1 MAQRITTR
9 YHALDTS
16 VLQNDQIRGVISPGI
31 YSGYFVRVNA
41 GASNYLDII
50 PGADSSS
57 VLITSEGI
65 KVEETEPVLG
75 AVLLDPADANLSRY
89 DLVVAEFRYAAI
101 DVGLEQTYKVIKGR
115 NQASLSV
122 EPVRP
127 VAQNQYQIPL
137 AYVKVRP
144 RAQLAGTYPIQV
156 LNTDIYHVARAKWT
170 KGPEEISSLRPE
182 VAVSDNRRIY
192 VYPGI
197 MANSEGTRVVEF
209 SGGYSAVI
217 TDSGLIENAE
227 RYYLFGLSDQG
238 EVAVFGSSDDETTLP
253 EFDNDLFPIAIVRAK
268 NINGSIRI
276 LSLKDIRF
284 PFARRL
290 PQANKTS
297 AYQTMLSN
305 SVFRYLRV
313 ERFDTADFIRLSSA
327 SLNVADT
334 TAYISATIDGF
345 DNNLAVKWAGTT
357 LVPSESIKITTED
370 MMSGGNMGVIKH
382 FMLLAD
388 SAIAN
393 LKFVYSVSS
402 PTAGFTTNPISP
414 GTIVRVPGAGATRL
428 YIRFIIPAGAFVP
441 DGIAKINS
449 YGLFLGLSDAAMNAV
464 SITELGID
472 AVKSSVPNLIANGDF
487 YYWSVNTTLEAPPNL
502 ASKEE
507 QFFRANDT
515 NPLLADGWQLTNIGA
530 SFKNEAVS
538 RIIRSTAENAATT
551 AMKMVTAGGTQV
563 GNITLEYRIPAAS
576 ELVGKPITFALSYA
590 AETPSSLS
598 IGIATF
604 TRTSTGLE
612 QGDKVQSAAILNSGD
627 LTVTLTAVGEN
638 VDQISFFIVIA
649 ASSTEEEYTVFNA
662 RAAVGVFGYL
672 NYSKVLAAPAIL
684 AQYYERGRA
693 FLAQKTTTGAKLGTS
708 AQFGTPK
715 SEELGELTARTIETS
730 ASDRSSN
737 ITGLTYDSNKFG
749 LVLSSTAAGA
759 DEAVIDVDW
768 EAYVRYEETVQ

>member
-50 PGADSSS
+50 SGADTSS

-65 KVEETEPVLG
+65 KIEETEPVLG

-89 DLVVAEFRYAAI
+89 DLIVAEFRYAAI
-101 DVGLEQTYKVIKGR
+101 DVGLEQTYKVVKGR
-115 NQASLSV
+115 NQASLSS

-127 VAQNQYQIPL
+127 TVQNQYQVPL

-144 RAQLAGTYPIQV
+144 RAQLSGTYPIQV

-170 KGPEEISSLRPE
+170 KGPEEISALRPE
-182 VAVSDNRRIY
+182 IAVSDNRRIY

-209 SGGYSAVI
+209 EGGYSAVL
-217 TDSGLIENAE
+217 TDTSLIENAE
-227 RYYLFGLSDQG
+227 RFYLFGVSDQG
-238 EVAVFGSSDDETTLP
+238 EVAVFGSSNDESTLP
-253 EFDNDLFPIAIVRAK
+253 EFDNDLFPVAIVRAK

-290 PQANKTS
+290 PQANKTT

-313 ERFDTADFIRLSSA
+313 ERFDSDEFIRLSSA
-327 SLNVADT
+327 SLNTAGT
-334 TAYISATIDGF
+334 TAYITASIDGF
-345 DNNLAVKWAGTT
+345 DNNLAIKWSGTT
-357 LVPSESIKITTED
+357 IVPSESIKITTED
-370 MMSGGNMGVIKH
+370 MMAGGNMGVVKH

-388 SAIAN
+388 TSISG

-402 PTAGFTTNPISP
+402 PTAGFTTTPVSP
-414 GTIVRVPGAGATRL
+414 GAIVRIPGVGATKL
-428 YIRFIIPAGAFVP
+428 YIRFIIPAGAFTP
-441 DGIAKINS
+441 DGLAKINS
-449 YGLFLGLSDAAMNAV
+449 YGIFLGLSDAAMNAV

-487 YYWSVNTTLEAPPNL
+487 YYWSVNTTLEALPDL
-502 ASKEE
+502 SSKDE
-507 QFFRANDT
+507 QFFRANAD
-515 NPLLADGWQLTNIGA
+515 NPLLADGWQITNIGSA
-530 SFKNEAVS
+530 FKNEAVS
-538 RIIRSTAENAATT
+538 RIIRSSAENAATT
-551 AMKMVTAGGTQV
+551 AMKLVTAGSSTG
-563 GNITLEYRIPAAS
+563 GNITIEYRIPAAS
-576 ELVGKPITFALSYA
+576 ELVGKPITFSMGYL

-598 IGIATF
+598 IGIATY
-604 TRTSTGLE
+604 TRTSDGLE
-612 QGDKVQSAAILNSGD
+612 QGDKTQTSAILNSGD
-627 LTVTLTAVGEN
+627 LIVTLTAVGEN
-638 VDQISFFIVIA
+638 VDQISFFVTIA
-649 ASSTEEEYTVFNA
+649 ASSTEEEYTIFNA
-662 RAAVGVFGYL
+662 RAAVGVFGFL
-672 NYSKVLAAPAIL
+672 NYSKVMAAPAIL
-684 AQYYERGRA
+684 PQYYERGRA
-693 FLAQKTTTGAKLGTS
+693 FLAQKTTTGAKLGIS

-715 SEELGELTARTIETS
+715 SDELGELIARTVETS
-730 ASDRSSN
+730 ASDRSAN
-737 ITGLTYDSNKFG
+737 ITGLTYDTNKFG
-749 LVLSSTAAGA
+749 VILSSTAAGA

-768 EAYVRYEETVQ
+768 EAYVRYEGTVQ